1 MMNLN
6 SVLKKVKKASYQ
18 LQTTDESVVNEVLG
32 ELADA
37 LIDGSAD
44 ILTANR
50 KDLEKMGH
58 DDPVYDRVELSGER
72 INDIADSIRVVADYD
87 SPIGE
92 ILEEHTSDNGLELSK
107 VRVPVGVCGV
117 IFEARPNVIVDVFT
131 LCFKSRNACVM
142 KGGSQSEESN
152 EAIMKVIH
160 GVLVKHDLADVAV
173 LLPNDRELVAEMMK
187 ADEFID
193 MIIPRG
199 GAGLIRFVR
208 DNATVPVIETGAGV
222 VHTYFD
228 EFGDTDMGRK
238 IIYNAKTDRPSV
250 CNALDTLL
258 IHESRLSD
266 LEELCRD
273 LFQEKVEIRADEKAF
288 EALDGQ
294 YEFLKKAVAEDFG
307 TEYLSLKMSVKVVKS
322 LDEAISHINT
332 YGSGHSEAIIS
343 KNDENCEKFL
353 KAVDAAA
360 VYVNASTRFTD
371 GGVFGLGA
379 EIGISTQKLHAR
391 GPMGIKELTSYKWQV
406 RGDGQVR

>member
-1 MMNLN
+1 MDLN
-6 SVLKKVKKASYQ
+6 SVLKNVKKASYQ
-18 LQTTDESVVNEVLG
+18 LQEVDESVVDKVLG
-32 ELADA
+32 EMADA
-37 LIDGSAD
+37 LVEGSED
-44 ILTANR
+44 ILAANI
-50 KDLEKMGH
+50 KDLEKMDR
-58 DDPVYDRVELSGER
+58 DDPVYDRVELNGER
-72 INDIADSIRVVADYD
+72 INDIADSIRFIAEYD

-92 ILEEHTSDNGLELSK
+92 VLEERTLDNGLELSK

-152 EAIMKVIH
+152 NAIMKVIH

-173 LLPNDRELVAEMMK
+173 LLPNDRELVTEMMK

-193 MIIPRG
+193 VIIPRG

-228 EFGDTDMGRK
+228 EFGDVDMGRK
-238 IIYNAKTDRPSV
+238 IIYSAKTDRPSV

-258 IHESRLSD
+258 IHESRVSD
-266 LEELCRD
+266 LPELCRD
-273 LFQEKVEIRADEKAF
+273 LFQEKVEIRADEKAYK
-288 EALDGQ
+288 ALDGQ
-294 YEFLKKAVAEDFG
+294 YEFLKKATNEDFG
-307 TEYLSLKMSVKVVKS
+307 TEYLSLKMSVKVVES
-322 LDEAISHINT
+322 LEAAINHINDVGT
-332 YGSGHSEAIIS
+332 GHSEAIVS
-343 KNDENCEKFL
+343 ENDECCENFL

-391 GPMGIKELTSYKWQV
+391 GPMGIKDLTSYKWMV
-406 RGDGQVR
+406 RGNGQIR